1 MEKTTSKP
9 NIVFMGTPG
18 FAAGILTYL
27 IEKGYDIR
35 GVVTVPD
42 KPSGRGLSFQPSA
55 VKEVALK
62 AGLPLLQP
70 ALLKDPIFLEQLAAW
85 HAGIFV
91 VVAFRMLPSVVW
103 EMPKLGCFNLH
114 ASLLPDYRGAA
125 PLNHVLINGENE
137 TGITTFLIDK
147 QIDTG
152 LILLQEKT
160 RIVPSDNAGSLH
172 DRLMEMGGPLV
183 ARTIDGLWAG
193 TLKGISQPDT
203 QAEKLNPAPKIY
215 RETCLIHWDREATQ
229 IVNLIRGLS
238 PVPCAFGMLKKDDSV
253 TEIKIYEA
261 RAEHDQH
268 SLPPGKIITDG
279 KKIFKVACRDGYIHL
294 NEVRAPGRKK
304 LDIAS
309 FLAGFRDPG
318 NARFI

>member
-1 MEKTTSKP
+1 MEKTASKP
-9 NIVFMGTPG
+9 SIVFMGTPG

-27 IEKGYDIR
+27 LEKEYDIR

-70 ALLKDPIFLEQLAAW
+70 ALLKDPLFLEQLAAW
-85 HAGIFV
+85 HADIFV
-91 VVAFRMLPSVVW
+91 VVAFRMLPSAVW
-103 EMPKLGCFNLH
+103 EMPERGCFNLH

-125 PLNHVLINGENE
+125 PLNHVLINDEPE
-137 TGITTFLIDK
+137 TGITTFLLDK

-160 RIVPSDNAGSLH
+160 PVVPSDNVGSIH

-183 ARTIDGLWAG
+183 ARTIDGLWDG
-193 TLKGISQPDT
+193 TLKGIPQPDIST
-203 QAEKLNPAPKIY
+203 EKLKPAPKIF
-215 RETCLIHWDREATQ
+215 RETCLIHWDMEATR

-238 PVPCAFGMLKKDDSV
+238 PVPCAFGMLQKDNAV
-253 TEIKIYEA
+253 TEIKIYGA
-261 RAEHDQH
+261 CAEHTPH
-268 SLPPGKIITDG
+268 NLSPGEIVTDG
-279 KKIFKVACRDGYIHL
+279 KKIFKVACRDGYVHL

-318 NARFI
+318 EARFI

>member
-1 MEKTTSKP
+1 
-9 NIVFMGTPG
+9 
-18 FAAGILTYL
+18 
-27 IEKGYDIR
+27 
-35 GVVTVPD
+35 
-42 KPSGRGLSFQPSA
+42 
-55 VKEVALK
+55 
-62 AGLPLLQP
+62 
-70 ALLKDPIFLEQLAAW
+70 
-85 HAGIFV
+85 
-91 VVAFRMLPSVVW
+91 MLPSVVW

-125 PLNHVLINGENE
+125 PLNHVLINGEHE

-193 TLKGISQPDT
+193 TLKGMSQPDT

-318 NARFI
+318 DARFI